1 MNGIKNIVFPA
12 NRSFLSNMNNDSP
25 VNVKVGNKNEK
36 ATHKDIMVQL
46 LEKASFYILPLIYI
60 TFIIIYF
67 TVFTFFTV

>member
-1 MNGIKNIVFPA
+1 
-12 NRSFLSNMNNDSP
+12 MNNDSP